1 MSTQFHTDWRDE
13 NMAISYPS
21 TGTPKPVPKS
31 ERPAA
36 DSEDIVLVPAND
48 LEYVQTWHLN
58 AGEWRGPLSIEQ
70 YLRRE
75 RTLQNLD
82 LTKNGHIT
90 AWILTSNKLPRNA
103 DGTRPI
109 LCSCETLMKHAYVA
123 KNGKVQKIL
132 THGIGSV
139 YCRPEYRGTGY
150 AGRMMVELG
159 KAVETW
165 QQPNG
170 TKGTFSV
177 LYSDIGVKFYSQ
189 RGWKAFPS
197 THIHLMPVDE
207 SSYNLIK
214 GFQSLPCVED
224 LTTGDM
230 PNIPLIH
237 QLEQE
242 LIDLSK
248 TSPDVPHVAIRP
260 DMPHLQW
267 HFAREEIQARELGV
281 PGGLPLVKGA
291 IHRATGTS
299 LIWCRVYANKE
310 AENQLHILRTV
321 IDPSKSADE
330 PEIQSALA
338 ALLLRAQL
346 EAQKWNMQNGVE
358 LWSPSPTVVK
368 AAESLHEGKKIEIIS
383 RDKEHVCSL
392 KWIGGPADEEV
403 VWVANEKYAWC

>member
-1 MSTQFHTDWRDE
+1 MSTNFHTDWRDE

-21 TGTPKPVPKS
+21 KGAPEPVPKN

-36 DSEDIVLVPAND
+36 TSESLVLVQAND

-90 AWILTSNKLPRNA
+90 AWILTSNELPRNI

-109 LCSCETLMKHAYVA
+109 LASCETLLKNAYIA
-123 KNGKVQKIL
+123 RDGKIENIL

-139 YCRPEYRGTGY
+139 YCRPEYRGSGY
-150 AGRMMVELG
+150 AGRMMSEMG

-177 LYSDIGVKFYSQ
+177 LYSDIGIKFYGQ
-189 RGWKAFPS
+189 KGWKAFPS
-197 THIHLMPVDE
+197 THIHLMPVNEASHDRIRG
-207 SSYNLIK
+207 SR
-214 GFQSLPCVED
+214 SLPDLED
-224 LTTGDM
+224 LTTKEI
-230 PNIPLIH
+230 PSIPLID

-242 LIDLSK
+242 LIHLSNA
-248 TSPDVPHVAIRP
+248 SPGTPHVAVRP
-260 DMPHLQW
+260 DLPHLQW
-267 HFAREEIQARELGV
+267 HFAREEIQARELAV
-281 PGGLPLVKGA
+281 PGGIPLIKGA
-291 IHRATGTS
+291 IHRKTGTALVWS
-299 LIWCRVYANKE
+299 RVYANEE

-321 IDPSKSADE
+321 IGTSRSVDE

-358 LWSPSPTVVK
+358 LWSPSDAVVK
-368 AAESLHEGKKIEIIS
+368 AAQSLHEHKKIEVIS